1 MIEILPNWHPIF
13 VHFSVA
19 LLVVAT
25 GAFVVSML
33 ASQYATR
40 YQTRQYAR
48 WTLWLGVVFSVFTVA
63 AGMYAYFT
71 VNHDGPSHEWMTIH
85 RNVALA
91 TFATFLILAIWSIIC
106 AKRQS
111 EEKKGF
117 MILLIIGLVAL
128 LSTSWLGGELVYRYG
143 LGVQSLPKATG
154 EGHDHEHSGGHEHA
168 PVEHSSHGSNSHGN
182 TLDDTG
188 IMLDEVGTNEHSHK
202 DDAPHAH

>member
-19 LLVVAT
+19 LLIVAT
-25 GAFVVSML
+25 MAFVVSMF
-33 ASQYATR
+33 ASQYAIR

-48 WTLWLGVVFSVFTVA
+48 WTLWLGVIFSVFTVA

-71 VNHDGPSHEWMTIH
+71 VSHDGPSHEWMTIH
-85 RNVALA
+85 RNVALG
-91 TFATFLILAIWSIIC
+91 TFVTFLILAIWSIVC

-111 EEKKGF
+111 EEKNGF
-117 MILLIIGLVAL
+117 MILLIIGFVAL

-154 EGHDHEHSGGHEHA
+154 EGHNHEHGGGHEHA
-168 PVEHSSHGSNSHGN
+168 PVKHDGHGGTSHGN
-182 TLDDTG
+182 TLDDAG
-188 IMLDEVGTNEHSHK
+188 IMLDEVDTHEHSNK